1 MTDEELAAIEAR
13 NATRRE
19 KVEGGE
25 GCGCCRDEAA
35 DALPDIDTLIAE
47 VRRLRGEQRR
57 LAMVPWSYLRKKYG
71 VAPLQD
77 EQPSPSDKKCHT
89 AETVTQNEPE

>member
-47 VRRLRGEQRR
+47 VRRLKRELEESEDR
-57 LAMVPWSYLRKKYG
+57 A
-71 VAPLQD
+71 
-77 EQPSPSDKKCHT
+77 
-89 AETVTQNEPE
+89 NEICRNC